1 MATGTVFVNNR
12 TQSVRLPS
20 EVRLPE
26 GVKRVNVRAVG
37 KDRIIS
43 PISETWDSFFAADN
57 TLVAS
62 DDFMVTR
69 ATQSQSARES
79 L

>member
-26 GVKRVNVRAVG
+26 GVKRVNVRVVG

-57 TLVAS
+57 ILVAS
-62 DDFMVTR
+62 DDFMEAR
-69 ATQSQSARES
+69 ATQSPSPREP

>member
-43 PISETWDSFFAADN
+43 PISETWDSFFAVDN

-69 ATQSQSARES
+69 ATQSQSPRES

>member
-26 GVKRVNVRAVG
+26 GVKRVNVRVVG

-43 PISETWDSFFAADN
+43 PISETWDSFFATDN
-57 TLVAS
+57 ALVAS
-62 DDFMVTR
+62 DDFMETR
-69 ATQSQSARES
+69 ATQSQSSREP

>member
-26 GVKRVNVRAVG
+26 GVKRVNVRVVG

-57 TLVAS
+57 NLVVS
-62 DDFMVTR
+62 DDFMETR
-69 ATQSQSARES
+69 ATQSQSPREP

>member
-26 GVKRVNVRAVG
+26 GVKRVNVRVVG

-43 PISETWDSFFAADN
+43 PISETWDSFFAIDN

-62 DDFMVTR
+62 DDFMETR
-69 ATQSQSARES
+69 ATQSQSHRES

>member
-26 GVKRVNVRAVG
+26 GVKRVNVRVVG

-57 TLVAS
+57 TLVVS
-62 DDFMVTR
+62 DDFMETR
-69 ATQSQSARES
+69 ATQSQSPRES